1 MKSFFKIFFATLLAL
16 FIFSLIGFFIMAGIA
31 GSLMSSDKP
40 KIGSKGIL
48 LLDLSHTYKEQSSED
63 LSFKFTGGGS
73 FAKKPGLYDVVQ
85 LLHYAK
91 TDTSIKAVYV
101 KCNDNAN
108 GFAASEELRQALQD
122 FKESKKPVI
131 AYGETISQ
139 KAYYVAS
146 VADKIY
152 THPRGGL
159 DWRGYAAT
167 LPFFKGLLDKLE
179 IQPEIF
185 YAGKFKSATEPFRA
199 TQMTDANKLQT
210 QVWLGDLYAAL
221 LLAAQSKSKDVDTA
235 QIHALANNM
244 TLQTADDAVKYRLVD
259 GAKYDDEVKTELH
272 QIVKSPEKET
282 LNLVKFDDY
291 MQAVNYSAS
300 GTDKIAVIY
309 ADGDIVDGK
318 GEDGEIG
325 SIEFKNLIRQAR
337 LDEGIKAIVL
347 RVNSPGGSALAS
359 DVLWR
364 EVTLAKKAKPVI
376 VSMGNYAA
384 SGGYY
389 ISCAADCI
397 YAESNTITGSIGVFT
412 MLLNT
417 QNFLKNKLGIT
428 FDGIKTAEHA
438 DMISSVH
445 TLSPVEKNYFQSE
458 IDSMY
463 HIFKSRV
470 AEGRNKSI
478 AYVDSIAQGRVWTGI
493 RAQSIGLVDS
503 IGSLNDAIKYAAA
516 KIKSKSYRIKEYPQP
531 KGIFEQLFL
540 STNTPEKMKDSA
552 IIKEIGV
559 EQYELWKQVKALK
572 SIANAPQ
579 TRLPFEVD
587 VK

>member
-16 FIFSLIGFFIMAGIA
+16 FIFCVIGFFIMAGIV

-40 KIGSKGIL
+40 KIGNSGIL
-48 LLDLSHTYKEQSSED
+48 LLDLSQAYKEQSSED
-63 LSFKFTGGGS
+63 LSFKFSGGGS
-73 FAKKPGLYDVVQ
+73 FSKKPGLYDVIQ
-85 LLHYAK
+85 MLHYAK
-91 TDTSIKAVYV
+91 TDTSIKAVYI
-101 KCNDNAN
+101 KCGDNTN

-167 LPFFKGLLDKLE
+167 LPFFKGLLDKLD

-185 YAGKFKSATEPFRA
+185 FAGKFKSATEPFRA

-210 QVWLGDLYAAL
+210 QVWLGDLYASL
-221 LLAAQSKSKDVDTA
+221 LLAAQSKSKNIDTA

-244 TLQTADDAVKYRLVD
+244 TLQTAEDAAKYHLVDAV
-259 GAKYDDEVKTELH
+259 KYDDEVKTELH
-272 QIVKSPEKET
+272 QIVKSPEKEA
-282 LNLVKFDDY
+282 LNFVKFDDY
-291 MQAVNYSAS
+291 MQAVNYSTS

-318 GEDGEIG
+318 GDDGQIG
-325 SIEFKNLIRQAR
+325 SVEFKNLIRQAR
-337 LDEGIKAIVL
+337 LDDGIKAIVL

-359 DVLWR
+359 DVIWR
-364 EVTLAKKAKPVI
+364 EVTLAKKAKPVV

-445 TLSPVEKNYFQSE
+445 TLSPVEKNYFQSG

-463 HIFKSRV
+463 RVFKSRV
-470 AEGRNKSI
+470 ADGRGKSVE
-478 AYVDSIAQGRVWTGI
+478 YVDSIAQGRVWTGI
-493 RAQSIGLVDS
+493 RAQNIGLVDS

-516 KIKSKSYRIKEYPQP
+516 KIKIKSYRIKEYPQP
-531 KGIFEQLFL
+531 KGIFEQLFH
-540 STNTPEKMKDSA
+540 SANTPEKMRESA
-552 IIKEIGV
+552 IIKEIGA
-559 EQYELWKQVKALK
+559 EQYDLWKQVKTLK
-572 SIANAPQ
+572 AMANTPQ
-579 TRLPFEVD
+579 TRLPFDVD
-587 VK
+587 VR